1 MPARLAAGAINTN
14 HQRDKLTGRPCDAT
28 GSIREICMNWWWNC
42 VKKSH
47 RLESTLNHRRVTV
60 THISFSII
68 FTRRYNLRYNLISMK
83 IAQKPSLKLQL
94 RSEDEFPHST
104 WVSIKFNNHRSM
116 QVDFLLQIFN
126 ILNDWKQSVHHLNDN
141 CGWFFVWVWSRY
153 HNSVYCVIVL
163 SVWIDNP
170 VERVVSFIWT
180 SSEHRSH
187 PSFIDM
193 SLLPPKVQNAW
204 HAPLL
209 VIDRNC
215 CSSDNWIFTQ
225 TCHSSFFP
233 TLPWPN
239 CPSGYF
245 SVCESAGSYV
255 VLSREFVD
263 PLSEVRVNNHKNC
276 DRGKSSKE
284 QSFIWK
290 LWGIGWRFQL
300 IEYRAY

>member
-1 MPARLAAGAINTN
+1 M
-14 HQRDKLTGRPCDAT
+14 
-28 GSIREICMNWWWNC
+28 REICMNWWWNC

-47 RLESTLNHRRVTV
+47 RLKSTLNHRRVTV

-170 VERVVSFIWT
+170 IERVVSFIWT

-193 SLLPPKVQNAW
+193 SLLPSKVQNAW

-225 TCHSSFFP
+225 TCHSSFFLGP
-233 TLPWPN
+233 IVLLVISAYVN
-239 CPSGYF
+239 QQVRMLS
-245 SVCESAGSYV
+245 SAGN
-255 VLSREFVD
+255 LSTRFQKSESTITRIATGVRVAKNSL
-263 PLSEVRVNNHKNC
+263 LSE
-276 DRGKSSKE
+276 SSE
-284 QSFIWK
+284 ESVDDFNS
-290 LWGIGWRFQL
+290 
-300 IEYRAY
+300 